1 MKRQLLFHSLSIFF
15 CLLFLVSCMVENS
28 TLQPERTEPPQ
39 ATPTFINTPTF
50 VWFPPTATYIPL
62 PTTVVTP
69 TVEIKPDVGKL
80 LFSDSF
86 DNPNDWSLNQSA
98 NSGIALGQNEIS
110 LAISQPDLYLYTLR
124 TSPILE
130 NFYLEI
136 TASPGICIG
145 EDEYGVLFR
154 MTPDLGFYRLA
165 LTCNG
170 QIRLDRYHKG
180 QASSPQPKIFSGAVP
195 PGAPSSSRLAIW
207 ASGRNIIVFVNDQ
220 YQFTIRDPSL
230 ESGSIGLFVRT
241 SDHSSLSVSFSDL
254 FVYEV
259 VE

>member
-1 MKRQLLFHSLSIFF
+1 
-15 CLLFLVSCMVENS
+15 MVENS
-28 TLQPERTEPPQ
+28 TRQPVWTETPQ
-39 ATPTFINTPTF
+39 ATPTFINTPT
-50 VWFPPTATYIPL
+50 VIWFPPTATYVPL

-69 TVEIKPDVGKL
+69 TLEIKPDVGEII
-80 LFSDSF
+80 FSDSF
-86 DNPNDWSLNQSA
+86 INPSDWSLNQSA
-98 NSGIALGQNEIS
+98 NGIVALGQNEIS

-124 TSPILE
+124 TTPILD
-130 NFYLEI
+130 NFYLEV
-136 TASPGICIG
+136 TASPGICIAD
-145 EDEYGVLFR
+145 DEYGVLFR

-207 ASGRNIIVFVNDQ
+207 ASGKNIIVFVNDQ
-220 YQFTIRDPSL
+220 YQFTISDPSL
-230 ESGSIGLFVRT
+230 MSGSIGLFIRS
-241 SDHSSLSVSFSDL
+241 SDHTSLSVSFSDL
-254 FVYEV
+254 EVYKV